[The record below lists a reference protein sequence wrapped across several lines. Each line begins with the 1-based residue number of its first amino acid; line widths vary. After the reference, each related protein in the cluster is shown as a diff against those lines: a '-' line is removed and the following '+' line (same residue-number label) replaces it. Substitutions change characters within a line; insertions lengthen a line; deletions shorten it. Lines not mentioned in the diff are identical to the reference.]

1 MTNGLK
7 RCVGTKLVSFEKFWT
22 WMVLAQIL
30 EEVSGIYPNIYIYI
44 YIYIYILT
52 LASQNHPKP
61 HTRILNENAEYDNER
76 KENTS

>member
-22 WMVLAQIL
+22 WLVLAQIL

-44 YIYIYILT
+44 YIYIYVYIYSL
-52 LASQNHPKP
+52 
-61 HTRILNENAEYDNER
+61 
-76 KENTS
+76 